1 MDDMGGVADKRKPWA
16 NEAAGDLEAER
27 KGLDPRSEAD
37 PAQFRREAIF
47 ELAGQILGVESE
59 QRAGVGAPL
68 VPDDARPAARKRQD
82 RERPGGQEMLLR
94 AAFVVALVL
103 DRRDDAGLVIVP
115 ADGCNISERPQ
126 LRARAIGGDAEA
138 SPQDA
143 AVGQPDLGDA
153 LALDPT
159 RNRGREAMDLEFIAA
174 RRERAD

>member
-1 MDDMGGVADKRKPWA
+1 MDDMGGVADERQPA
-16 NEAAGDLEAER
+16 GGEAAGDLEAEW

-68 VPDDARPAARKRQD
+68 VPDDARPAARKRQG

-103 DRRDDAGLVIVP
+103 DGRDDARLVIIP
-115 ADGCNISERPQ
+115 ADGRDISERPQ
-126 LRARAIGGDAEA
+126 LRARAVGGDDEA
-138 SPQDA
+138 
-143 AVGQPDLGDA
+143 
-153 LALDPT
+153 
-159 RNRGREAMDLEFIAA
+159 
-174 RRERAD
+174 RA